1 MVVGVRKKATKN
13 NTQMAFV
20 SLEDMYGAL
29 TVLFFSQVLEQYG
42 NLLYEGAVVEVA
54 GKLSFT
60 ENKEPELVCNAMS
73 VPADPTSLGA
83 PAEKPVRPGL
93 FLRFSSKE
101 DPRYRKALQY
111 IAIFDGVSDLY
122 VSFQDTGKLLRAPAK
137 YRVDVNRP
145 LLRALEALLGEKN
158 VAYYGA
164 KR

>member
-1 MVVGVRKKATKN
+1 M
-13 NTQMAFV
+13 
-20 SLEDMYGAL
+20 
-29 TVLFFSQVLEQYG
+29 TVLLFSQALEQYG

-93 FLRFSSKE
+93 YLWFSSKE

-122 VSFQDTGKLLRAPAK
+122 VSFQDTGKLLRAPGK

-145 LLRALEALLGEKN
+145 LLGALVAL
-158 VAYYGA
+158 
-164 KR
+164 